1 MVRRGYREQGQ
12 GLIEYALFVALLL
25 VAVYLSLQAMGI
37 SLRDAFTL
45 VYCGISRSNACQTLF
60 SDDFNNLNAWTIVRG
75 IWKTQ
80 DGKLLAGPGEGRIFR
95 DLPQKDYV
103 ISLNGA
109 QLFQGNGYGIF
120 FRATNPNAVN
130 GYSFQYDPG
139 YGGFIFRKWVNGN
152 EISPPFAVAKA
163 PSFDWYSQPRNIQLV
178 VQGNT
183 YIAYVDGVKVL
194 EARDNTYTEG
204 GMGLRTWDNST
215 ISVDQVTVNSV
226 K

>member
-1 MVRRGYREQGQ
+1 MDKNKLREQGQ
-12 GLIEYALFVALLL
+12 GIVEYALFVALLL
-25 VAVYLSLQAMGI
+25 ATIFLSLQMLGI
-37 SLRDAFTL
+37 SLRDAFTM
-45 VYCGISRSNACQTLF
+45 VYCGISRSGACQSLF

-75 IWKTQ
+75 IWKTEN
-80 DGKLLAGPGEGRIFR
+80 GKLLAGPGEGRIFR
-95 DLPQKDYV
+95 ELSQKDYV

-120 FRATNPNAVN
+120 FRATNPGAVN

-152 EISPPFAVAKA
+152 EISPPFAIARA
-163 PSFDWYSQPRNIQLV
+163 PSFDWYSKARNVQVV
-178 VQGNT
+178 VQGDT

-194 EARDNTYTEG
+194 EARDSTYLEG